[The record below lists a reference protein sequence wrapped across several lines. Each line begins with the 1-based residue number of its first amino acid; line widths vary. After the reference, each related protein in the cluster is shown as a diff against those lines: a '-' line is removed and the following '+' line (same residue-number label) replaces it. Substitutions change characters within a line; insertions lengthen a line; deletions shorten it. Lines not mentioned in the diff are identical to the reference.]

1 MGRKGKGPGG
11 KKQKG
16 RAGQRGKAQKNPPGG
31 WQNGPY
37 HDVDDSEEEQPRQQ
51 FKGFAQ
57 GTSKNSPRHA
67 VGMRLR
73 HQAIAFVSAG
83 GSTPAEPEAPAEV
96 DSAGKEV
103 TAALEA
109 EDEEVDEDD
118 DEDIDDSA
126 ITTNIVIESEITEG
140 TANMELESPAA
151 QQQPLFFVDTEGDTA
166 LVDRSESTA
175 KITASQAVRTPAP
188 ASSDSSDEEEIV
200 FKGRGNAT
208 KAVGAV
214 EQFRSPH
221 VTDDLLASLGASPA
235 QVQLPAPAPAPPSGS
250 SEARGWA
257 SRPSIYEQPQ
267 GPDTWQPAPATP
279 YWRKPTFNKGRPRPD
294 LGPSRDERKLLE
306 QMPPRES
313 KVRFSDAE
321 DTEPLPQEMD
331 AEATIAELQADVKAV
346 LRDKNSKRREEAA
359 LGRKA
364 NPASSKTTRRSKRDR
379 KKDNRQ
385 LRNVICDE
393 DEDDVERAAYKDYM
407 ENLEG
412 QLNAAAEPLP
422 VLDNVVG
429 RKAGPSVAATA
440 SNDKSD
446 EWEDEDE
453 DDNSDD
459 GPIGQDLLDVYGS
472 DSEPLN
478 ISDYDSSD
486 LEHELFYD
494 EQEMWEDEEDLRQ
507 RRQDAMTDEQLARLW
522 AKQSELGIDAD
533 ELMIDDGMFD
543 DGDEEGIGDLVA
555 ARIGLRDITNAPT
568 SRSRKKKSER
578 SSRHSGGFD
587 FPDASALADTI
598 EQYGEEGFD
607 IMDLDRPSLR
617 NTKKGRKGKLPADLD
632 ENLSDE
638 DLKDQ
643 LRSTW
648 DRDRDRKRV
657 KKAER
662 EELRA
667 QGLLGRGKNGK
678 ADLGQ
683 KYLQGMTMEQVHEEL
698 RLFLQDDGKTTQ
710 SFPPMDKRDRKA
722 LHDIANMMNLK
733 SKSVGSGNSRF
744 PIIYKTT
751 STIEYREGHFNKVLQ
766 HASRGFLK
774 NNKYKGGGGPK
785 GKGKQPKPMRAG
797 RGGGFS
803 KDAVTIRDGEVVGAN
818 AAEIGKESFGHK
830 LMEKMGW
837 SKGMALGKD
846 GEGLLVP
853 VEQVMRSGTR
863 GLG

>member
-1 MGRKGKGPGG
+1 MGKRGKGPGG

-16 RAGQRGKAQKNPPGG
+16 RAGQRGKTQKSSPGG
-31 WQNGPY
+31 WQRSPY
-37 HDVDDSEEEQPRQQ
+37 HDFDDSEEEQPRQQ
-51 FKGFAQ
+51 FRGFAQ
-57 GTSKNSPRHA
+57 GTSKNTPRHA
-67 VGMRLR
+67 VGIKLR

-83 GSTPAEPEAPAEV
+83 GSTPAEPEETAEEDNV
-96 DSAGKEV
+96 GEEV
-103 TAALEA
+103 TAALAA
-109 EDEEVDEDD
+109 EDEEPEEDD

-126 ITTNIVIESEITEG
+126 ITTNIVIEAEITEG

-166 LVDRSESTA
+166 LADLSEITA
-175 KITASQAVRTPAP
+175 KRAAGQVVRTPSPAP
-188 ASSDSSDEEEIV
+188 SGSSDEEEIV
-200 FKGRGNAT
+200 FKGRGNTA
-208 KAVGAV
+208 KAVGAA
-214 EQFRSPH
+214 QQSRSAH
-221 VTDDLLASLGASPA
+221 VTDDLLASLGAWPA
-235 QVQLPAPAPAPPSGS
+235 QVQQPAHARAPPSGS
-250 SEARGWA
+250 SEAKGWA
-257 SRPSIYEQPQ
+257 SRPSMYEQPQ

-279 YWRKPTFNKGRPRPD
+279 YWRKPNFNKARPRPD

-306 QMPPRES
+306 QMPARES
-313 KVRFSDAE
+313 KVRFSDPE
-321 DTEPLPQEMD
+321 ETEPQPQEMK
-331 AEATIAELQADVKAV
+331 AEATIAELQADVKDV

-359 LGRKA
+359 LSGKA

-379 KKDNRQ
+379 KKDKRQ
-385 LRNVICDE
+385 LRNIILDQ
-393 DEDDVERAAYKDYM
+393 DEDDAEEAAYKDYM
-407 ENLEG
+407 ENLG
-412 QLNAAAEPLP
+412 AQLNAGPEALP
-422 VLDNVVG
+422 DLDNVVE
-429 RKAGPSVAATA
+429 RNAGPSVAATT

-446 EWEDEDE
+446 EWEDEDS
-453 DDNSDD
+453 DDDSDD
-459 GPIGQDLLDVYGS
+459 GPIGQDLLEEYGS
-472 DSEPLN
+472 DSEPRN
-478 ISDYDSSD
+478 MSDYDSSD
-486 LEHELFYD
+486 LEQELFCD

-568 SRSRKKKSER
+568 PRARKKNGAR

-587 FPDASALADTI
+587 FPNASALADTI

-617 NTKKGRKGKLPADLD
+617 NTKKGRKSKLPADLD

-648 DRDRDRKRV
+648 DRDRDRKRL
-657 KKAER
+657 KKLER
-662 EELRA
+662 VELRA

-698 RLFLQDDGKTTQ
+698 RVFLQDDGKTTQ

-751 STIEYREGHFNKVLQ
+751 NTMEYSEGYFNKVLQ
-766 HASRGFLK
+766 HSSRGFLK
-774 NNKYKGGGGPK
+774 NNKYNSGGGPK

-797 RGGGFS
+797 RGGGFN
-803 KDAVTIRDGEVVGAN
+803 KDAVTIRDGEVVGGN
-818 AAEIGKESFGHK
+818 AAEIGKESFGHR